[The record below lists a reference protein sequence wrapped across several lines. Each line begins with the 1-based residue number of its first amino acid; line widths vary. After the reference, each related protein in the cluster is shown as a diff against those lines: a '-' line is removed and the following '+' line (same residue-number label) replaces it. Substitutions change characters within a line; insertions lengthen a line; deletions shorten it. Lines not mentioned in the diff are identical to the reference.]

1 LTAFLRGSFLRA
13 LGVVALTLG
22 AGVLAWGQSAGPAK
36 AAENPAAE
44 VRAQRSWEYGP
55 FVSGGSGV
63 GDRADYKFFW
73 GGFQVGKAVT
83 PVIKAGPLSGQL
95 ELGIE
100 IIPFWQAYT
109 PAPHTVVENI
119 NGVPTT
125 LGFGGG
131 TFTGVSIEPAIFRWN
146 FATSTKRFEPWF
158 QAAAGSLYTT
168 HKFPPEVLVPKGT
181 AGGTSVFNF
190 TPQGGVG
197 FHYFLQPRRSVDFGL
212 NAEHIS
218 SASLGDKNP
227 GVNASIQVQIGY
239 TWWK

>member
-1 LTAFLRGSFLRA
+1 LKAFLRNSGILSLA
-13 LGVVALTLG
+13 IAGCVA
-22 AGVLAWGQSAGPAK
+22 VWGQSEPPAK
-36 AAENPAAE
+36 PIDNPAAE
-44 VRAQRSWEYGP
+44 VRAQKSWEFGP
-55 FVSGGSGV
+55 FVNGGSGV
-63 GDRADYKFFW
+63 ADRSDYQFFW
-73 GGFQVGKAVT
+73 AGFQAGKALT
-83 PVIKAGPLSGQL
+83 PVIKAGPFTGQF

-109 PAPHTVVENI
+109 PAPHTVVETI

-131 TFTGVSIEPAIFRWN
+131 RFTGVSVEPVVFRWN
-146 FATSTKRFEPWF
+146 FATPARRFEPWV

-181 AGGTSVFNF
+181 PGGTSVFNF

-197 FHYFLQPRRSVDFGL
+197 FHYFLKPRRSVDFGV

>member
-1 LTAFLRGSFLRA
+1 LTGLIRNLAAISLAF
-13 LGVVALTLG
+13 GV
-22 AGVLAWGQSAGPAK
+22 GVTAWAQSEAK
-36 AAENPAAE
+36 PLDNPAAE
-44 VRAQRSWEYGP
+44 VRDHRSWEFGP
-55 FVSGGSGV
+55 FVNGGTGV
-63 GDRADYKFFW
+63 SDRSDYQFFW
-73 GGFQVGKAVT
+73 AGFQVGKALT
-83 PVIKAGPLSGQL
+83 PVVKAGPLSGQF
-95 ELGIE
+95 ELGME
-100 IIPFWQAYT
+100 VIPLWQAYT
-109 PAPHTVVENI
+109 PSPHPVLVTL

-131 TFTGVSIEPAIFRWN
+131 RYTGFSIEPVIFRWN
-146 FATSTKRFEPWF
+146 FATRSRRFEPWA

-181 AGGTSVFNF
+181 PGGTSVFNF

-197 FHYFLQPRRSVDFGL
+197 FHYFVKPRRSWDVGV